1 MPICIQN
8 WVQDGTKW
16 ICSVRTKNLQVATC
30 RIRCFL
36 SSICSFSAHRTS
48 IMSLASCI
56 TTWSD
61 NIIYLCLL
69 NLFFLRLCCLFV
81 SQHQRRWSTIVDH
94 IIISSCI
101 FGRCC
106 WWIFHFGERQNK
118 VAPSTAKHRSWTTR
132 QAHIQRSSHQTHWS
146 CYATQ
151 RGRSMYS
158 EGTKSAFCGRIQ
170 SET

>member
-1 MPICIQN
+1 MPHSLLLIFHLFLLCPSNKYYVPCQLHY
-8 WVQDGTKW
+8 
-16 ICSVRTKNLQVATC
+16 NLIWQYN
-30 RIRCFL
+30 IL
-36 SSICSFSAHRTS
+36 MLIKSI
-48 IMSLASCI
+48 
-56 TTWSD
+56 
-61 NIIYLCLL
+61 
-69 NLFFLRLCCLFV
+69 FLRLCCLFV

-94 IIISSCI
+94 IIISLCI

-106 WWIFHFGERQNK
+106 CWIFHFGERQNK